1 MPRAEATSAAWAHTG
16 RRRTRP
22 WSERLRVCAFL
33 IALHALPA
41 IALARGARPA
51 DWALCA
57 LMYAVFGFAIG
68 VCLHR
73 YFAHRSFR
81 TGRFAQAAL
90 AMIGA
95 LVFTDP
101 IGFSG
106 KHRLHH
112 RHADGPGDVHSPRQ
126 GLWFCWIGSLID
138 EGYTRE
144 EVLAIVPDWQRY
156 PELVWLHRAFFLPGS
171 ALAAAFY
178 ALGGFSTLAIGFC
191 LPLALV
197 LHATSAVNYFGH
209 GAGERRF
216 ATRDASTNHFWL
228 ALVSFGEGWHNN
240 HHRFP
245 YSARAGLA
253 RAEWDVCFLWI
264 LALERIGLVRDV
276 RVPPPH
282 LIDAISPRALDER
295 PCARAPLIP

>member
-1 MPRAEATSAAWAHTG
+1 VSPDVRPADVALVKPARST

-22 WSERLRVCAFL
+22 WTERLRVCAFL
-33 IALHALPA
+33 VTVHALPL
-41 IALARGARPA
+41 IALASGVRPW
-51 DWALCA
+51 DWLLCA
-57 LMYAVFGFAIG
+57 AMYAVFGFAIG

-81 TGRFAQAAL
+81 TGRIAQAAL
-90 AMIGA
+90 AAIGT

-112 RHADGPGDVHSPRQ
+112 RHSDGPGDVHSPRE
-126 GLWFCWIGSLID
+126 GLWYCWLGSLID

-144 EVLAIVPDWQRY
+144 EVLALVPDWQRY
-156 PELVWLHRAFFLPGS
+156 PELVWLHRAFFVPGS
-171 ALAAAFY
+171 ALALAFY
-178 ALGGFSTLAIGFC
+178 ALGGFSTLAIGFF

-209 GAGERRF
+209 GSGARRF
-216 ATRDASTNHFWL
+216 ATRDRSTNHRWV

-245 YSARAGLA
+245 YSARAGFA
-253 RAEWDVCFLWI
+253 PGEWDVCFLWI
-264 LALERIGLVRDV
+264 RALERLGCARAVRQ
-276 RVPPPH
+276 PPDH
-282 LIDAISPRALDER
+282 VLAEARRSA
-295 PCARAPLIP
+295 ARAPLTR

>member
-1 MPRAEATSAAWAHTG
+1 VPPADAAVEPKTRSG

-22 WSERLRVCAFL
+22 FTERVRVCAFL
-33 IALHALPA
+33 MVLHALPA
-41 IALARGARPA
+41 LALWRGTRAW
-51 DWALCA
+51 DWVLGAG
-57 LMYAVFGFAIG
+57 MYAFLGFAVG

-81 TGRFAQAAL
+81 AGRITQAGL
-90 AMIGA
+90 AAIGA
-95 LVFTDP
+95 LAFTDP
-101 IGFSG
+101 IGFAG

-112 RHADGPGDVHSPRQ
+112 RHADGPGDVHSPRE
-126 GLWFCWIGSLID
+126 GFWYCWLGSLID

-144 EVLAIVPDWQRY
+144 EVLAQATDWRRY
-156 PELVWLHRAFFLPGS
+156 PELVWLNRAFFVPGTLLGA
-171 ALAAAFY
+171 ALY

-197 LHATSAVNYFGH
+197 LHVTSAVNYFGH
-209 GAGERRF
+209 GTGERRF
-216 ATRDASTNHFWL
+216 ATRDRSTNHRWL

-253 RAEWDVCFLWI
+253 RTEWDMCFVWI
-264 LALERIGLVRDV
+264 RALEWLGCASALRLPPDRVLEATRAGVRLT
-276 RVPPPH
+276 P
-282 LIDAISPRALDER
+282 
-295 PCARAPLIP
+295 